1 MANSLTASKIYLC
14 EGVPFNDSYNDVID
28 FLSKTAQINYFLAY
42 SPENLRFNN
51 VSYQRVNKSISSPRA
66 SMTCRINGYCEQFNL
81 VNYLLFQNAPT
92 YSETTPASG
101 GKWYFAFVKSVNYI
115 NPYCTEFV
123 YELDYYQSYMWQFSI
138 GTSFVEREHV
148 STDVVY
154 SNILQEP
161 VTISEYSENANTY
174 NGTAQKYINVIS
186 SETNK
191 GESVKANDDGGI
203 FTGLLVKQFT
213 SASNA
218 STYIESFT
226 HPDAIVAIL
235 MTYSLLK
242 TTYPIGGDPFNAPT
256 IAVTPTSINSN
267 GVNYTP
273 KNKKLYNSQFRY
285 FKFTVKS
292 NNSVEFKPEKMLTS
306 RDARFM
312 VSGYYYGNV
321 YPGTAYV
328 FDYEGVEQN
337 FNYCICD
344 EDNIMC
350 GWASDSFK
358 QWLSQNSNKL
368 NTSLLYSCLSIAS
381 GVNNSISAFGKNG
394 VSSKVGSVISGIQ
407 STRGVADLI
416 SEVADKENLTDK
428 FKGAINSTDANFAL
442 TKPSWRMYEM
452 VADLESLKRADTF
465 MTNYGYTTNKIK
477 SPNNRS
483 RTKMNYLKIVD
494 PLIIGKIPVD
504 AFNTLYN
511 MFSKGVKIWHA
522 PIVNIGDDISV
533 NDTTGIEGWVTS
545 NA

>member
-1 MANSLTASKIYLC
+1 
-14 EGVPFNDSYNDVID
+14 
-28 FLSKTAQINYFLAY
+28 
-42 SPENLRFNN
+42 
-51 VSYQRVNKSISSPRA
+51 
-66 SMTCRINGYCEQFNL
+66 
-81 VNYLLFQNAPT
+81 
-92 YSETTPASG
+92 
-101 GKWYFAFVKSVNYI
+101 
-115 NPYCTEFV
+115 
-123 YELDYYQSYMWQFSI
+123 
-138 GTSFVEREHV
+138 
-148 STDVVY
+148 
-154 SNILQEP
+154 
-161 VTISEYSENANTY
+161 
-174 NGTAQKYINVIS
+174 
-186 SETNK
+186 
-191 GESVKANDDGGI
+191 
-203 FTGLLVKQFT
+203 
-213 SASNA
+213 
-218 STYIESFT
+218 
-226 HPDAIVAIL
+226 
-235 MTYSLLK
+235 
-242 TTYPIGGDPFNAPT
+242 
-256 IAVTPTSINSN
+256 
-267 GVNYTP
+267 
-273 KNKKLYNSQFRY
+273 
-285 FKFTVKS
+285 
-292 NNSVEFKPEKMLTS
+292 MLTS
-306 RDARFM
+306 RDSRFM

-381 GVNNSISAFGKNG
+381 GVNNSISTFGKNG
-394 VSSKVGSVISGIQ
+394 GSSKVGAVISGIQ

-452 VADLESLKRADTF
+452 VADLESLKRADAF

-511 MFSKGVKIWHA
+511 MFSKGVKIWHS

-533 NDTTGIEGWVTS
+533 NDTTGVEGWVTS